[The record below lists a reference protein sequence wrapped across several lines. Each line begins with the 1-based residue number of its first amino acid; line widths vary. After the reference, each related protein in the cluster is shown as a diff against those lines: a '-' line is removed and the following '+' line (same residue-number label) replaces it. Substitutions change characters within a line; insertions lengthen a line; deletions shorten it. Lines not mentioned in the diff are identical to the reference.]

1 MMGERDAAQ
10 ADQLIRAFCEVRDK
24 TIRQLSYDA
33 ATWAQ
38 THPHLSGLNRSRDRA
53 L

>member
-38 THPHLSGLNRSRDRA
+38 THLSGLNRSGDRA